1 MTQIDAESNSI
12 TNLYPNFGV
21 GSEMQ
26 MPSSFGM
33 NNTPSPY
40 GTDYAKYYILDDPDW
55 DWATSF
61 NYSTWVDAYRLNPG
75 NVNALNFNM
84 SAFHSRG
91 GKLLTYHGWA
101 DGLIPPGASSL
112 LYDNVQTAMAPRGV
126 EMDDFYRLFMV
137 PGMQHCQ
144 QSVYDAPWY
153 FGGSGHASTLTG
165 TSEELSK
172 LPLADANDSRHDA
185 LLALMEWVENEKPV
199 EYLVATKWRNDSLTE
214 EIVRQRPLCS
224 WPKQAVYKGQGDVNK
239 ASNWRCR

>member
-1 MTQIDAESNSI
+1 MLKIFDLRKSYPTPQGPLMVLKGV
-12 TNLYPNFGV
+12 NLTLEP
-21 GSEMQ
+21 
-26 MPSSFGM
+26 
-33 NNTPSPY
+33 
-40 GTDYAKYYILDDPDW
+40 
-55 DWATSF
+55 ATS
-61 NYSTWVDAYRLNPG
+61 L
-75 NVNALNFNM
+75 ALM
-84 SAFHSRG
+84 GES
-91 GKLLTYHGWA
+91 
-101 DGLIPPGASSL
+101 
-112 LYDNVQTAMAPRGV
+112 
-126 EMDDFYRLFMV
+126 
-137 PGMQHCQ
+137 
-144 QSVYDAPWY
+144 APWY